1 MHIFKQ
7 VADIQQF
14 LNEAAQKNVAIGFV
28 PTMGALHQ
36 GHLSLVETSKRDNA
50 ITVVSIFVNP
60 TQFNDPKDLE
70 KYPRTVPDDL
80 KKLIN
85 EGVEVAFLPAPE
97 GIYPSGKPDPI
108 PYDFGSMVTHMEG
121 AHRPGHFD
129 GVIQVV
135 KRLLEI
141 VQPTNL
147 YMGQK
152 DYQQQAICGQ
162 LIEFMGIP
170 TQLHTCP
177 IIREPDGLAMSSRN
191 VHLNDM
197 DRQRAI
203 QISKTLFQAQVEAQT
218 LDLET
223 VRQNAIGRLDHP
235 WFSVDYL
242 EFVDAKSLEP
252 VADFNTSKSVVLCTT
267 VRIGGIRLL
276 DNVILF

>member
-14 LNEAAQKNVAIGFV
+14 LNEAVQKNVAIGFV
-28 PTMGALHQ
+28 PTMGALHK
-36 GHLSLVETSKRDNA
+36 GHLSLVEASKLDNA

-80 KKLIN
+80 KKLIDA
-85 EGVEVAFLPAPE
+85 GVEVAFLPSPD
-97 GIYPSGKPDPI
+97 GIYPTGEAEPV
-108 PYDFGSMVTHMEG
+108 PYDFGSMVNHMEG

-152 DYQQQAICGQ
+152 DFQQQAICGQ

-170 TQLHTCP
+170 TTLHTCP

-191 VHLNDM
+191 VHLNEM
-197 DRQRAI
+197 DRQRAV

-223 VRQNAIGRLDHP
+223 VRKNALDRLDHP
-235 WFSVDYL
+235 WFGVDYL
-242 EFVDAKSLEP
+242 EFVNAKTLEP
-252 VADFNTSKSVVLCTT
+252 VTDFMTAKSVVLATT

-276 DNVILF
+276 DNVVLF